1 MMGLLSGLQGAASAV
16 ASGHRQGSRRSS
28 VGADLNNRPPPPGE
42 EDETSVL
49 DEEQG
54 SIIMSMISQ
63 LRLVLVSI
71 VRYPALTTQSPM
83 ACAIIQNWDGP
94 LKGLFSNF
102 CIGAAVYAGTNHG
115 FHEPSR
121 ARIRVTKLSSI
132 EYISQKTNANC
143 LLSAEEDPN
152 PEERFLKV
160 LQYYLSGW
168 HIKPK
173 GVKKPYNPVL
183 GEFFRCHYDYP
194 NGTQGFYIA
203 EQGNLVFMVSFML
216 RAHCAPSRGMLSIP
230 PPTHS
235 YFYISP
241 ANKLRICGELR
252 PKSKFLGN
260 SVATVM
266 EGENRVFLMGK
277 PEDGEYVISM
287 PNMYARGILFGS
299 LILELGDLCTAKCEA
314 TGMVSDVDFKTKGF
328 FSGTYNAISGKIKR
342 DGVEVGT
349 LEGRWSHQL
358 QYTPT
363 KTGEKR
369 TVFDAATE
377 SKNVTSKTVAPEEEQ
392 ELNESRRLWSKLTA
406 AIAAKDM
413 EAATTAKCA
422 VEDAQREAA
431 RKRIQANGKHVTRFF
446 EQRSDGLWVPKILNK
461 LPADAPADEIVK
473 IVKEWIWAPR
483 PATPSLTVATDT
495 SASSSYA
502 SPTKESTTSSSP
514 VQHRVGSSFTL

>member
-63 LRLVLVSI
+63 LRIGMDLSKVSFPTFVLEPRSMLERITDFMSHPELVF
-71 VRYPALTTQSPM
+71 
-83 ACAIIQNWDGP
+83 G
-94 LKGLFSNF
+94 
-102 CIGAAVYAGTNHG
+102 
-115 FHEPSR
+115 
-121 ARIRVTKLSSI
+121 
-132 EYISQKTNANC
+132 
-143 LLSAEEDPN
+143 AEEDPN

-203 EQGNLVFMVSFML
+203 EQVS
-216 RAHCAPSRGMLSIP
+216 HHP
-230 PPTHS
+230 PIS
-235 YFYISP
+235 AYFYISP

-328 FSGTYNAISGKIKR
+328 FSGTYNAIAGKIKR

-495 SASSSYA
+495 PASSSHA